1 VRVTLEA
8 PGVLVE
14 VMPERGAKITRLR
27 DTAAGREW
35 LEQTRGVL
43 EGPVDAAVDFD
54 DGDLCGWDEMMPTVD
69 PCAYPGTTNALADHG
84 DLWRTPWKV
93 ETLSATSLTTSV
105 YGSSLP
111 FALTRTIDVG
121 ESRVDL
127 HYTLRSSGPDAL
139 FILYAAHPL
148 FRYMP
153 GTRIFLD
160 EQPHRLVTLNDDD
173 PAPVI
178 WPVDGLDVVDA
189 VANGDARKYFL
200 DPSSRIATVGL
211 RDPGGA
217 SLQMTWNLAELP
229 YLGVWLDHGL
239 LAPHPVFAI
248 EPTNGFGDSLQRCVD
263 RSSIPAL
270 APGSMRTWSI
280 AITLSDRRHAAP
292 RERREEESP

>member
-1 VRVTLEA
+1 MGVILEA

-14 VMPERGAKITRLR
+14 VVPERGAKITRLR
-27 DTAAGREW
+27 DSAAGREW
-35 LEQTRGVL
+35 LEQPRASL
-43 EGPVDAAVDFD
+43 EGPVDTSVDFD
-54 DGDLCGWDEMMPTVD
+54 DGDLCGWDEMMPTID
-69 PCAYPGTTNALADHG
+69 PCAYPGTTNALSDHG

-93 ETLSATSLTTSV
+93 DDVTTASVTTSV
-105 YGSSLP
+105 YGTSLP
-111 FALTRTIDVG
+111 FALTRTIQVSA
-121 ESRVDL
+121 SRVDL
-127 HYTLRSSGPDAL
+127 HYTLRASGSEAL
-139 FILYAAHPL
+139 FLLYAAHPL

-153 GTRIFLD
+153 GTRIMLD

-173 PAPVI
+173 PTPVF

-189 VANGDARKYFL
+189 VASGDARKYFL

-217 SLQMTWNLAELP
+217 SLQMSWNLAELP

-270 APGSMRTWSI
+270 APGSSRSWSI
-280 AITLSDRRHAAP
+280 AITLSDRRRAP
-292 RERREEESP
+292 RDLREGENS

>member
-1 VRVTLEA
+1 MGVILEA

-14 VMPERGAKITRLR
+14 VVPERGAKITRLR
-27 DTAAGREW
+27 DTNAGREW
-35 LEQTRGVL
+35 LEQPRGPL
-43 EGPVDAAVDFD
+43 EGTVDTSVDFD
-54 DGDLCGWDEMMPTVD
+54 AGDLCGWDEMMPTID
-69 PCAYPGTTNALADHG
+69 PCDYPGTTNALADHG

-93 ETLSATSLTTSV
+93 DAVSATSLTTSV

-111 FALTRTIDVG
+111 YALVRTMQVS

-127 HYTLRSSGPDAL
+127 HYDLRSSGPDAL

-153 GTRIFLD
+153 GTRIMLD
-160 EQPHRLVTLNDDD
+160 EQPHRLVTLNDDH
-173 PAPVI
+173 PVPVL
-178 WPVDGLDVVDA
+178 WPVDGLDVVDS

-200 DPSSRIATVGL
+200 DPSSRISSVGL

-217 SLQMTWNLAELP
+217 SLQMTWNIAELP
-229 YLGVWLDHGL
+229 YLGVWLDHGQ

-263 RSSIPAL
+263 RSTIPAL
-270 APGSMRTWSI
+270 AAGSSRSWSI
-280 AITLSDRRHAAP
+280 SITLSDRRHVAS
-292 RERREEESP
+292 RDLREEESP